1 MTDKINTRETQ
12 PDAEHLVNYESLL
25 TTLDKVSSADCVR
38 LGSAGQSSEGREI
51 PYVVIAAPEV
61 LERLDNFKAEA
72 KRAYLEDGEL
82 ASLNESWHAPTQM
95 AFDKVRLP
103 FLINGGSF
111 GNEAAHVEAL
121 LQVIKGLA
129 DGSAPGSQEILAKL
143 IVVIVPNMN
152 PDGRELSIAEWA
164 NYPLS
169 PALDGAPTANG
180 MMLNRDFMALV
191 EPEAAAILH
200 LFREWHPFAGYDPH
214 EDMFHLGVQR
224 PQVCWTPPYAEPAHP
239 GLDRRAVDMIN
250 TLGIAVGEAWERI
263 GFNMLFERQGKH
275 DFMNLFRL
283 GGRAH
288 LTLSLHGTPTL
299 ITESARTPGTQTWAD
314 RIQQKVIASYA
325 VLGWAAANR
334 NQLLDTVQNI
344 RRDNAQSGAYIIR
357 DAANMPSGVRTL
369 IQILRDHEISVYR
382 VDSPE
387 PAYVVPLSQP
397 EGRLARA
404 LLSTEAWNRVA
415 LPPALGVMI
424 QDLYSL
430 TDEERNRW
438 MNARLQRVIRLPH
451 INHVVQRTNNPGELL
466 VVPANDVGVRIAK
479 KAADRG
485 AQVWRLHR
493 DTVDGDS
500 KLRAGSFVV
509 DASILSIVERSLAGE
524 ATAPIWSS
532 SQAVDSASL
541 QPVRFPRVALYSGQ
555 GANERYRPITFDLSR
570 ALRSMGFDF
579 AELGAGE
586 IRNGALNAFD
596 CLLIPGGDPDEM
608 VHGWSGKGSWQQAPW
623 ELPGKPDGLGDHG
636 LELIRQFVHAGG
648 NYVGVSGGAILAIS
662 GYLSLVDA
670 TLEAES
676 LGEAQVILRASKRGH
691 PLLYGLGSAG
701 SFAENGD
708 AELFSAYYYSEL
720 VTGLRGGPILKLAS
734 TESVVATIER
744 VLDEPWTKHITDG
757 SYFAAERKS
766 PAILHTRVGE
776 GNVSLMAVEPAFR
789 GIWRSTFR
797 LLANALLF

>member
-1 MTDKINTRETQ
+1 MADKINPRETQ
-12 PDAEHLVNYESLL
+12 PDAAHLVNHESLL
-25 TTLDKVSSADCVR
+25 TMLDGLSSVQGVW
-38 LGSAGQSSEGREI
+38 LGSAGQSSEGRDI

-61 LERLDNFKAEA
+61 LERLDYFKAEA
-72 KRAYLEDGEL
+72 KRAYLEDTDL
-82 ASLNESWHAPTQM
+82 ASLNESWHAPAPM
-95 AFDKVRLP
+95 AFDNVRLP

-121 LQVIKGLA
+121 LQVIQGLA
-129 DGSAPGSQEILAKL
+129 DGSAPSVQEILSNL

-164 NYPLS
+164 SYPLS
-169 PALDGAPTANG
+169 AALDGAPTANG

-250 TLGIAVGEAWERI
+250 TLGIAVGEAWEKV

-314 RIQQKVIASYA
+314 RIQQKVIAAYA

-334 NQLLDTVQNI
+334 NQLLETVQGI
-344 RRDNAQSGAYIIR
+344 RRENAQPGAYIIP
-357 DAANMPSGVRTL
+357 DAANMPGGVRTL

-404 LLSTEAWNRVA
+404 LLSTESWNRVS

-424 QDLYSL
+424 QNLDTLP
-430 TDEERNRW
+430 DEQRTRW
-438 MNARLQRVIRLPH
+438 LSVRLQRVNRLPH
-451 INHVVQRTNNPGELL
+451 ISHSVQRTSNPGELL
-466 VVPANDVGVRIAK
+466 VVPPNDVGVRIAK
-479 KAADRG
+479 KASDRG
-485 AQVWRLHR
+485 AKVWRLR
-493 DTVDGDS
+493 KDMSDGDTN
-500 KLRAGSFVV
+500 LRAGSFVV
-509 DASILSIVERSLAGE
+509 DASIMSIIERSLAGE
-524 ATAPIWSS
+524 ATAPFWSS
-532 SQAVDSASL
+532 SQAIDSSSL

-570 ALRSMGFDF
+570 AMRSMGFDF
-579 AELGAGE
+579 AELDAGE

-623 ELPGKPDGLGDHG
+623 ELPGKPDGLGDQG
-636 LELIRQFVHAGG
+636 LELIRQFVHTGG
-648 NYVGVSGGAILAIS
+648 NYVGVSGGAILAIG

-670 TLEAES
+670 SLETES

-691 PLLYGLGSAG
+691 PLLYGLGGAG
-701 SFAENGD
+701 SLADNGD
-708 AELFSAYYYSEL
+708 SDLFPAYYYSEL
-720 VTGLRGGPILKLAS
+720 VTGLRGGPILKPAS
-734 TESVVATIER
+734 NESVVATIER

-757 SYFAAERKS
+757 SYFAPERKS
-766 PAILHTRVGE
+766 PAILHTRVDE

-789 GIWRSTFR
+789 GIWRSTFG
-797 LLANALLF
+797 LLANALLL